1 MMKKRSVKIGAHR
14 YLVQLE
20 PYFWQSV
27 EKILDE
33 EKIKFSFLC
42 SELNRLKSA
51 YSLSK
56 SLRLFTLIYFRHSAE
71 HNPSHE
77 YPALIAEEPAT
88 FEHQTEPAATRTLM
102 MSLLAFSQHAEHD
115 DGLADPA

>member
-1 MMKKRSVKIGAHR
+1 MKKRKVKIGEQR

-27 EKILDE
+27 DKILDE
-33 EKIKFSFLC
+33 EKITFSFLC
-42 SELNRLKSA
+42 TELNRLKTA

-56 SLRLFTLIYFRHSAE
+56 SLRLFTLIYFRNSAE
-71 HNPSHE
+71 QNPDQA
-77 YPALIAEEPAT
+77 YPTMVAEEPAT
-88 FEHQTEPAATRTLM
+88 FEHPDDLVPDSTLM

-115 DGLADPA
+115 DMLADPA